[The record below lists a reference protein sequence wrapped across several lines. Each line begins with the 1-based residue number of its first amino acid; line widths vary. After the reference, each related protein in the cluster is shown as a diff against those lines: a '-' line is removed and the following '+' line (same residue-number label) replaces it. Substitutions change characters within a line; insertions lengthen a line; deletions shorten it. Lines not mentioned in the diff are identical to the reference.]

1 MAKQWKKS
9 NEKATS
15 REIQIVADIYAKD
28 TSGCSIVGVSSLF
41 SKPNKKEFKTMD
53 KLRREYLKSGGTI
66 KDYGS
71 SMDTYKEKKR
81 LKKC

>member
-1 MAKQWKKS
+1 M
-9 NEKATS
+9 
-15 REIQIVADIYAKD
+15 ADIYAKD

-41 SKPNKKEFKTMD
+41 SKPKEKDLKEMD
-53 KLRREYLKSGGTI
+53 KLRREYLRNGGTI

-71 SMDTYKEKKR
+71 SMDKYKEKKR

>member
-1 MAKQWKKS
+1 
-9 NEKATS
+9 
-15 REIQIVADIYAKD
+15 VADIYAKD

-41 SKPNKKEFKTMD
+41 SKPKEKDIKLMD
-53 KLRREYLKSGGTI
+53 KLRKEFLKNGGTI

-81 LKKC
+81 LRK

>member
-1 MAKQWKKS
+1 M
-9 NEKATS
+9 
-15 REIQIVADIYAKD
+15 ADIYAKD
-28 TSGCSIVGVSSLF
+28 ISGCSVIGVSSLF
-41 SKPNKKEFKTMD
+41 SKPNKKDLKEMD

>member
-1 MAKQWKKS
+1 M
-9 NEKATS
+9 
-15 REIQIVADIYAKD
+15 ADIYSKD

-41 SKPNKKEFKTMD
+41 SKPKEKEIKLMDTLRKEF
-53 KLRREYLKSGGTI
+53 LKSGGTI

-71 SMDTYKEKKR
+71 SMDSYKLKKR

>member
-1 MAKQWKKS
+1 
-9 NEKATS
+9 
-15 REIQIVADIYAKD
+15 VADIYAKD

-41 SKPNKKEFKTMD
+41 SKPKEKDIKLMD
-53 KLRREYLKSGGTI
+53 KLRKEFLKSGGTI

-81 LKKC
+81 LRK